1 LEEAVIKVIDKFSS
15 NNSLK
20 LIFAFGCLFVVA
32 LVVSSCTTGTVNS
45 SGMGTV
51 SVMVSDP
58 ATCQAPSGPFSHV
71 YVTITDVQANISST
85 ASATDSSWADLT
97 PALSKAPKQ
106 VDLLGLATN
115 QCFLATLGDP
125 LQLQAGTYQQI
136 RVILASNN
144 ATVSGNVCG
153 NSATNCVMLTSD
165 KTNTPHPLLLS
176 SEAQTG
182 LKIPSGQI
190 ASGGFTIAAGKTE
203 DLDIDFL
210 TCESIVQEGNGQYRL
225 KPVLHAAEVSTTS
238 VSMNGKVTDAAGNP
252 VAGAMVAVEQPNGTD
267 AGGHPIDR
275 FLAAE
280 TTGTDGAWVICP
292 LVVGDTTKPYDVVV
306 TGASSTGILFAPT
319 IITGVNIGSTVGTIK
334 LNASATATTPAL
346 STATITGQVTSVN
359 SALAGVVIDAGLSVL
374 ETVNGV
380 DYTVLLP
387 MTATQTGGASLVVTT
402 SSAPQTPPCNP
413 LSADCINYSLQTQAT
428 GAYIGAWS
436 ASGAYTLTEPNPV
449 PVYMVDGNATPTGST
464 TATDCSPSEK
474 ISTAITLAG
483 TPPTGTANFAFTG
496 CS

>member
-1 LEEAVIKVIDKFSS
+1 MIKVIGKFSPNKS
-15 NNSLK
+15 FK
-20 LIFAFGCLFVVA
+20 LVLAFGSLLVAA
-32 LVVSSCTTGTVNS
+32 LVVASCTSGTVNTG

-85 ASATDSSWADLT
+85 ASATDNSWADLT

-106 VDLLGLATN
+106 IDLLGLASN

-136 RVILASNN
+136 RIILASNS
-144 ATVSGNVCG
+144 ASVSGNVCG

-165 KTNTPHPLLLS
+165 KTNTPYPLLLS

-182 LKIPSGQI
+182 IKIPSGQI

-210 TCESIVQEGNGQYRL
+210 TCESIVSQGNGQYRL
-225 KPVLHAAEVSTTS
+225 KPVVHAAEVGTTS
-238 VSMNGKVTDAAGNP
+238 VSMNGKVTDATGNP
-252 VAGAMVAVEQPNGTD
+252 VAGAMVAIEQPSGTD

-280 TTGTDGAWVICP
+280 TTGTDGTWVICP
-292 LVVGDTTKPYDVVV
+292 IVVGDTTKPYDVVV
-306 TGASSTGILFAPT
+306 TGASSTAILFAPS
-319 IITGVNIGSTVGTIK
+319 IVTGVSIGSTVGTIK
-334 LNASATATTPAL
+334 LNASASATTAAL
-346 STATITGQVTSVN
+346 STATITGQVTSIN
-359 SALAGVVIDAGLSVL
+359 SALAGVVIDANLSVL

-380 DYTVLLP
+380 DYTILLP
-387 MTATQTGGASLVVTT
+387 MTATQTGGASLLVTT
-402 SSAPQTPPCNP
+402 SSSPQTPPCNP
-413 LSADCINYSLQTQAT
+413 LSADCINYSLQAQAA

-436 ASGAYTLTEPNPV
+436 ASGVYTLAQPNLV
-449 PVYMVDGNATPTGST
+449 PVYMVDGNATTSSST
-464 TATDCSPSEK
+464 ITPDCSPTEK
-474 ISTAITLAG
+474 ISAVTLAG
-483 TPPTGTANFAFTG
+483 TPPAGTANLAFTG